1 MLGRIRTKCLNDNVV
16 KYSINDKILL
26 CMIRLCIVSIVLAAL
41 IVDARAYVCVFC
53 LPGKYKSV
61 IANNACLDCPTNTYV
76 NYSGADNYNDCM
88 ACPANSQALQG
99 SSQIT
104 DCKCN
109 PGFYGPLG
117 GPCTP
122 CQTGKYAAVE
132 GQASC
137 TTCPANQDSPLQSDE
152 ITDCACVLGYTGP
165 NGGVCEQCALNTY
178 KTTTG
183 NHSCT
188 SCEVNTMT
196 LQTGNSNI
204 NACICNPGYTGNGA
218 IVNIL
223 TPYSSTACSRFIAM
237 TPTPSF
243 ASVATRNNVAIGS
256 TIKPTYNPLGGPN
269 GKGHVSFNTVY
280 DQYLNAGSRTL
291 NIHTNGGLS
300 IVMVV
305 RFRTEGRD
313 PLSNSYS
320 DTLLDMGNGDGSS
333 FTFNNNIIISRYY
346 NTLHVEKYNG
356 NTDTPVELI
365 TQDIIV
371 YNAWMTIQ
379 FTYRASDRR
388 YTLYVD
394 GVMKFNIT
402 DGVYLN
408 DRTVSETFIAKST
421 GGGNYFHGDMAGV
434 FVVDEYMSI
443 DAITGISDAMKQG
456 VDLTTVCDGGC
467 SRCSVGQYKVDPGPQ
482 ACTNCSAN
490 KYSTATAAT
499 SNTTCQNCPENTVSA
514 SGSGVL
520 TACKCNL
527 GYTSPSGDGLAC
539 DACVQGKYKT
549 ATGSQACTDCDF
561 GKYSGAVALTT
572 ATCISCGANQMTNDT
587 GKDELV
593 DCRCNAGFTGNDGT
607 HCYQCD
613 AGKYKPTTG
622 DATCTLCPQDRYS
635 TNLAATSGATCLE
648 CPSSSQSP
656 QGASAKAA
664 CICNMGYT
672 GLGGSLTLPYVP
684 STAYADL
691 TQSCGV
697 NGNQKCTCVSSEAI
711 SAGRL
716 CASAIDDDAF
726 NSIFTGKASDCSAG
740 AYCGF
745 GQTNVQPFIRI
756 DFGQKVSVTSVR
768 IRTTWDGWAPKNF
781 NIFIGDSTFIESNT
795 KCASD
800 VSFPIDG
807 SGTERTT
814 QCTGVGMY
822 IFIQQGLYPGNYLQI
837 YEMWV
842 VGSTVEKNVPCAACV
857 AGTYKPTNGSATCTN
872 CIADTYSTVVAAT
885 SNTCVGCPLYMQS
898 AVASGAITN
907 CKCNAGYTGS
917 DGVLCTGC
925 VAGKYKTVVGAV
937 ACTNCLVNTFSTAV
951 AKTDASCTTCLSV
964 TTGPSQS
971 LAGSALQTDCKC
983 NMGYSGSNGSTCLAC
998 PRGAFKPS
1006 VGDATCSLCPTNTY
1020 QPALAR
1026 TANTDCLG
1034 CPANSLSLQASDEL
1048 TDCQCKSGYFGAN
1061 GSTCSECYAGKFKP
1075 LKGPQDCDLCPNGT
1089 YSGVFAATS
1098 DGVCNACQANSL
1110 SWAGSTVLTDCH
1122 CNSGFFT
1129 ENFGKPT
1136 VYCRTCGNGTYNTRL
1151 NATACSKCAAGLYS
1165 TAIGAK
1171 TGEVCL
1177 KCMSGFSGEGYAQC
1191 DACPPYAT
1199 AQIAS
1204 SVITDC
1210 KCNPGYTGP
1219 DGGTCEECATGKF
1232 KPYNGSSVC
1241 TNCPLHT
1248 YLPFTGAS
1256 LETECL
1262 DCYDNSITLQTG
1274 SVAVQDCKCSIGY
1287 TSTVSGM
1294 DGNECEACTQGKY
1307 KNTTG
1312 HYPCALCPVNTYLDS
1327 TGSTLISQCQQCFS
1341 NSISNE
1347 GSPNVESCTCV
1358 GGFERQ

>member
-1 MLGRIRTKCLNDNVV
+1 MLGRIRTKCLNDDLV
-16 KYSINDKILL
+16 KYSINDNILL
-26 CMIRLCIVSIVLAAL
+26 CMIRLCVMSIVLAAL
-41 IVDARAYVCVFC
+41 IVDARAYNCVFC
-53 LPGKYKSV
+53 LPGKYKSE
-61 IANNACLDCPTNTYV
+61 IANNACLACPTNTYV
-76 NYSGADNYNDCM
+76 DYSGADNYNDCM

-122 CQTGKYAAVE
+122 CQTGTYAAVA

-137 TTCPANQDSPLQSDE
+137 TACPANQDSPLQSDE
-152 ITDCACVLGYTGP
+152 ITDCACVQGYTGP
-165 NGGVCEQCALNTY
+165 NGGVCQQCALDTY

-196 LQTGNSNI
+196 LQTGNSNPDS
-204 NACICNPGYTGNGA
+204 CICTPGYFQNYSNLARSCGVFGTESCP
-218 IVNIL
+218 V
-223 TPYSSTACSRFIAM
+223 TSSTA
-237 TPTPSF
+237 PTSAWMQQWGF
-243 ASVATRNNVAIGS
+243 SGASITYINDGVEDTKYVASVYPGENGNPNWYRIDLEKQSWLLGVYVLLAWNSPESNWWNFAIGDGTSWNSVGNNVCKSDFDRGL
-256 TIKPTYNPLGGPN
+256 PVN
-269 GKGHVSFNTVY
+269 GLEKKWVTVTCDKIYKGR
-280 DQYLNAGSRTL
+280 YLY
-291 NIHTNGGLS
+291 I
-300 IVMVV
+300 
-305 RFRTEGRD
+305 
-313 PLSNSYS
+313 Y
-320 DTLLDMGNGDGSS
+320 
-333 FTFNNNIIISRYY
+333 
-346 NTLHVEKYNG
+346 
-356 NTDTPVELI
+356 
-365 TQDIIV
+365 
-371 YNAWMTIQ
+371 
-379 FTYRASDRR
+379 
-388 YTLYVD
+388 
-394 GVMKFNIT
+394 KFN
-402 DGVYLN
+402 DPP
-408 DRTVSETFIAKST
+408 K
-421 GGGNYFHGDMAGV
+421 
-434 FVVDEYMSI
+434 
-443 DAITGISDAMKQG
+443 
-456 VDLTTVCDGGC
+456 
-467 SRCSVGQYKVDPGPQ
+467 SVGHLMVAEVVPFGYLDQCSNCLAGTYKPLPGPSQ
-482 ACTNCSAN
+482 CTNCAVH

-499 SNTTCQNCPENTVSA
+499 SNTTCQNCPANTVSA

-572 ATCISCGANQMTNDT
+572 ATCTNCGANQMTNGT
-587 GKDELV
+587 GKDELA

-607 HCYQCD
+607 HCFACD

-622 DATCTLCPQDRYS
+622 DATCTLCPQDRYL
-635 TNLAATSGATCLE
+635 TTTAATSGAACLA
-648 CPSSSQSP
+648 CPTSSQAPTGS
-656 QGASAKAA
+656 SAKAA

-672 GLGGSLTLPYVP
+672 GPGGSSILPYIPPV
-684 STAYADL
+684 SFTDL
-691 TQSCGV
+691 TSSCGV
-697 NGNQKCTCVSSEAI
+697 NGNQKCTCQTSPI
-711 SAGRL
+711 LLQYGRY
-716 CASAIDDDAF
+716 CENAIDDNTD
-726 NSIFTGKASDCSAG
+726 SIYTALGNTCASGSDCP
-740 AYCGF
+740 F
-745 GQTNVQPFIRI
+745 GQSNERPYIMI
-756 DFGQKVSVTSVR
+756 NFGQEVEVTSVR
-768 IRTTWDGWAPKNF
+768 IYVRWDGWAPRNF
-781 NIFIGDSTFIESNT
+781 DILIGSGISMESNSI
-795 KCASD
+795 CATNKIFSD
-800 VSFPIDG
+800 GGQNEWKNIDCVG
-807 SGTERTT
+807 RGT
-814 QCTGVGMY
+814 Y
-822 IFIQQGLYPGNYLQI
+822 IFIRQGTHSGNYMQI
-837 YEMWV
+837 IEMEV
-842 VGSTVEKNVPCAACV
+842 PGSVPAKNVPCVACV

-872 CIADTYSTVVAAT
+872 CVEDTYSTVVAAT

-983 NMGYSGSNGSTCLAC
+983 NMGYSGSNGSTCIAC

-1006 VGDATCSLCPTNTY
+1006 VGDATCSLCPTDTY

-1026 TANTDCLG
+1026 TAIADCLG
-1034 CPANSLSLQASDEL
+1034 CPDFSLSLQASDEL

-1136 VYCRTCGNGTYNTRL
+1136 VYCRTCGNGTYNTQL

-1191 DACPPYAT
+1191 DACPPHAT
-1199 AQIAS
+1199 AEIAS
-1204 SVITDC
+1204 SFLTDC

-1219 DGGTCEECATGKF
+1219 DGGTCEECVTGKF
-1232 KPYNGSSVC
+1232 KPYNGSSEC
-1241 TNCPLHT
+1241 SNCPLHT
-1248 YLPFTGAS
+1248 YLPYTGAS

-1274 SVAVQDCKCSIGY
+1274 SVAVQDCKCSVGY
-1287 TSTVSGM
+1287 TSTVSGV